1 MYHLYRLCLF
11 FLLFISNVSETVGQ
25 SVDQFDA
32 ILADYLYLK
41 EHRLLAVD
49 SAIDP
54 NSTSN
59 PHFEAKF
66 PRTLLDKVQLNYSI
80 GISDPFLP
88 PEEAIPQAI
97 KRASFLQALR
107 NSSKAFAVIDVYTK
121 VSEITRREV
130 QLQVKE
136 LIKVFVDSLY
146 SIKNAQIIKHEY
158 LETGELILTVDFR
171 ACEKKSTTALF
182 EIYRSTKEKG
192 PGLQKTSRIKL
203 TNQDEEYLYKRCY
216 HGNEITS
223 NGIALD
229 VDFDNY
235 YFTYVSYK
243 TKYGIKGGLWSYLI
257 GELSES
263 IAKQAVDKTT
273 ITKTVRDDYLELMNI
288 DLTRNVGFY
297 HYEFA
302 YNSFIYS
309 LRQF

>member
-1 MYHLYRLCLF
+1 MNCINWRSLF
-11 FLLFISNVSETVGQ
+11 YFCVAICFFQLDAQTE
-25 SVDQFDA
+25 DQFDA
-32 ILADYLYLK
+32 ILADYTYLK
-41 EHRLLAVD
+41 AHQLLAVD
-49 SAIDP
+49 SLPDSDQI
-54 NSTSN
+54 ST
-59 PHFEAKF
+59 PRFVAKF
-66 PRTLLDKVQLNYSI
+66 PRTLLEKVQLNYSI

-107 NSSKAFAVIDVYTK
+107 NSSKAFAIVDVYTK

-146 SIKNAQIIKHEY
+146 SIRNANIIKHEY
-158 LETGELILTVDFR
+158 LATGELILTVDFR

-192 PGLQKTSRIKL
+192 PGLQKTSKIKL
-203 TNQDEEYLYKRCY
+203 TNEDEEYVHKKCY

-243 TKYGIKGGLWSYLI
+243 TKYGIKGGLWSYI
-257 GELSES
+257 IQQLSEN
-263 IAKQAVDKTT
+263 IAAQAVNKTT
-273 ITKTVRDDYLELMNI
+273 ITKNVRDDYLELMNI

-297 HYEFA
+297 QYEFA